1 MLTLQA
7 KTQVNGKQITM
18 RFRNA
23 RSTQEAI
30 NAMQQHVMKTDNVD
44 ILSLKIPLDIK
55 LVPCND

>member
-1 MLTLQA
+1 MLTLQV
-7 KTQVNGKQITM
+7 KTQLYGEQVTM

-23 RSTQEAI
+23 KNVQEAI
-30 NAMQQHVMKTDNVD
+30 NGMQQYMQQKEGVD

>member
-1 MLTLQA
+1 MLTLQV
-7 KTQVNGKQITM
+7 KTQLYGEQVTM

-23 RSTQEAI
+23 KNVQEAI
-30 NAMQQHVMKTDNVD
+30 NAMQQHVMKTENVD